1 MAGLAF
7 FNQTLTS
14 ARKAATLYNTYTTA
28 KSVINQSETVGIPGN
43 TLIVGSK
50 FRVKAWGG
58 LSNIVTT
65 PGTVTFQ
72 IMMGTLAS
80 PTVAWSSGAIQLSTT
95 AHTLIPFDLEVTLRV
110 DSVSEVAGSTATA
123 AKFIGGGKLNGIMF
137 TVGAGADSTTV
148 VGQFPVPAGAPAAG
162 SGFDS
167 SVANLLDFWTG
178 FSISNAGNGVQ
189 IYDYTVEQLA
199 GAA

>member
-7 FNQTLTS
+7 FSQQLTS
-14 ARKAATLYNTYTTA
+14 ARAAGTLYNTYTTA
-28 KSVINQSETVGIPGN
+28 KTVINQSELVPIPGN

-50 FRVKAWGG
+50 FRVKVWGG
-58 LSNIVTT
+58 LSNIATT

-72 IMMGTLAS
+72 IMMGTI
-80 PTVAWSSGAIQLSTT
+80 VAWTSGAIQLSTT

-110 DSVSEVAGSTATA
+110 DSVSTVAGSTATA

-148 VGQFPVPAGAPAAG
+148 VGQFPVPATAPAVG
-162 SGFDS
+162 TGFDS
-167 SVANLLDFWTG
+167 SISNILDFWTG
-178 FSISNAGNGVQ
+178 FSISNAGNGIQV
-189 IYDYTVEQLA
+189 YDYTVEQLA